1 MAGEA
6 VHPLRAWREG
16 QLPKLTLDA
25 AAAAVGTVRQVWR
38 DWEIGR
44 RIPSARF
51 MTAIWRFTRGD
62 VVPNDF
68 YDLPPIGQMA
78 LPFAA
83 GPAPLLDHADAAVSD
98 RDNVPPPAEDSSA
111 AEAPPLTLAA

>member
-1 MAGEA
+1 MAGE

-44 RIPSARF
+44 RIPSPRF
-51 MTAIWRFTRGD
+51 MTAIWRFTCGA

-78 LPFAA
+78 LPFAEE
-83 GPAPLLDHADAAVSD
+83 APLLDYADPPVSGGDDGPTIDEHGGSAA
-98 RDNVPPPAEDSSA
+98 PAELQA
-111 AEAPPLTLAA
+111 AA

>member
-1 MAGEA
+1 MSGDQ
-6 VHPLRAWREG
+6 VHPLRNWREG

-44 RIPSARF
+44 RIPSPRF

-68 YDLPPIGQMA
+68 YDLPPIGQMT
-78 LPFAA
+78 LPFAT
-83 GPAPLLDHADAAVSD
+83 PAPLLDHADAPVGGSDNGAAVDEHGGSAA
-98 RDNVPPPAEDSSA
+98 PAELQA
-111 AEAPPLTLAA
+111 AA